1 MGLLTTVLRHMLGHW
16 GLALTVGSGTGWAT
30 AGSARCAGSYAPAW
44 ALGWGRTRHT
54 CCWKTGQPACVCS
67 DVVEGHWTWHW
78 AEPQA
83 QTSCIHPVLPSSGTG
98 GSHLTPS
105 TLCTQVASGW
115 GQPWDT
121 PWEWGQDSTAGPAPA
136 SSGSPRH
143 PPCRP
148 RVLVVL
154 VSSGSRRHP
163 RLVPRPATM
172 ARLLITHAEPS
183 VLPGPHEGR
192 LLDTMGANSGLG
204 EASLLWTHSRP
215 GPDPSG
221 YLP

>member
-1 MGLLTTVLRHMLGHW
+1 MLSYAVCSLHNCAWEPALHLSKGEAVEILTTVLRHMLGHW

-67 DVVEGHWTWHW
+67 NVVEGHWTWHW

-105 TLCTQVASGW
+105 TLYPGGFW
-115 GQPWDT
+115 L
-121 PWEWGQDSTAGPAPA
+121 GPAMGHTVGVGAGQHGRA
-136 SSGSPRH
+136 SSCQLWEPTPPTLQAQGAGSAGLQW
-143 PPCRP
+143 
-148 RVLVVL
+148 VL
-154 VSSGSRRHP
+154 
-163 RLVPRPATM
+163 
-172 ARLLITHAEPS
+172 
-183 VLPGPHEGR
+183 
-192 LLDTMGANSGLG
+192 
-204 EASLLWTHSRP
+204 
-215 GPDPSG
+215 
-221 YLP
+221 